1 MQQESLWRYALAEQ
15 IAAHARANPN
25 VAAVLVEGSVAKDD
39 ADRFSDLDL
48 AVFWTH
54 PPSARERSDTLPR
67 QRRHRRHSSP
77 SHQEAGDWV
86 EQSIRGGVA
95 IDVRHTTL
103 QATEHL
109 LAAVLEHADARL
121 ASQQD
126 VASLR
131 AALPLV
137 NPTLIAR
144 WQQQVATYPHALAV
158 MMARK
163 YLRFHPAWEAEQ
175 LAERNDV
182 LALYDSLC
190 TAQKHILLVLLG
202 LNHLYYPGWRR
213 VDRLMNEMLVAPPNL
228 SPRFRQLFAIVSIDP
243 LAAVYQ
249 LHELIEETFALVET
263 CLPALNTTRARQRF
277 HQRR

>member
-1 MQQESLWRYALAEQ
+1 MQQESLWRYALAQQ
-15 IAAHARANPN
+15 IAAHARTNPN

-67 QRRHRRHSSP
+67 RRRHRRHSSP
-77 SHQEAGDWV
+77 PHQEAGDWV
-86 EQSIRGGVA
+86 EQSIRDEVT

-109 LAAVLEHADARL
+109 LAAVLERADARL
-121 ASQQD
+121 ARQQD
-126 VASLR
+126 LAALR

-144 WQQQVATYPHALAV
+144 WQQQAAAYPHDLAV
-158 MMARK
+158 AMARK
-163 YLRFHPAWEAEQ
+163 YLRFHPAWEQER

-190 TAQKHILLVLLG
+190 TAQKHLLLVLLG
-202 LNHLYYPGWRR
+202 LNHVYYPGWRW
-213 VDRLMNEMLVAPPNL
+213 VDRLMSEMQVAPSNL
-228 SPRFRQLFAIVSIDP
+228 SSRVRQLFAIVSIDP

-249 LHELIEETFALVET
+249 LHELIEETFALVES
-263 CLPALNTTRARQRF
+263 CLPAIDITQARERF
-277 HQRR
+277 HAKR